1 VQAYLNKLRDSTMK
15 DFENSR
21 CKDPRFIQHD
31 IVKDWKRI
39 LSKPSYAQL
48 ADFKKNVFNDRLFD
62 TEPDR
67 QASPTAAP
75 PLHTFTGE
83 E

>member
-1 VQAYLNKLRDSTMK
+1 
-15 DFENSR
+15 
-21 CKDPRFIQHD
+21 
-31 IVKDWKRI
+31 VKDWKRI

-75 PLHTFTGE
+75 PLHTLTGE